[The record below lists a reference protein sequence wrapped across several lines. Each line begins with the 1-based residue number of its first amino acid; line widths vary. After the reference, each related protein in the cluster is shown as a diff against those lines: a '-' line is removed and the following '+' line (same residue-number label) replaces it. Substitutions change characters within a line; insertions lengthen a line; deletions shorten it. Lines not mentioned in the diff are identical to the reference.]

1 MKALKQIL
9 CIIIG
14 GVLIFSATAPVFAS
28 GEIDY
33 TELNKTFW
41 DYCHSNMPHVDGE
54 ETEVNITDAF
64 KSEDIIIFAA
74 DSWEE
79 ADHGRHRRMIGDW
92 DVESYQTHA
101 PYDMGIYVLSNNSV
115 YTLEEALAQNIVT
128 DLSPVNNFDG
138 RRTAHIDGINR
149 CIEAFLEYKRISTS
163 DEMRIDCTVFG
174 NIGNYTVFRADIES
188 NNDEPDMNSEQVIG
202 DFIFAYSN
210 PNGPED
216 NPTGLY
222 VLLPDGNVISAL
234 EAYEQN
240 LVTDAELAE
249 IAKGEPYNKYD
260 PYNQYK
266 YEEIIIPKVMEENI
280 FDESTEITSYREIYE
295 YYSDTSTA
303 DEATPDYVL
312 IDLSTN
318 LYYAMPVADILGD
331 LLLAGSSG
339 NIPFTYGYAVYI
351 PETDEIYD
359 LTHALTLDIEGIENT
374 LNHIGFI
381 ARMGDTDGDKKLTI
395 KDATYL
401 QKCLAGL
408 ESFGDDDDISGYFSE
423 SESKVYISDY
433 NRDGVRNI
441 RDATAIQKKLAKITE

>member
-1 MKALKQIL
+1 MKALRQIL

-14 GVLIFSATAPVFAS
+14 GLLIFSATAPAFAS

-33 TELNKTFW
+33 TELNKAFW
-41 DYCHSNMPHVDGE
+41 NYCHNNMPHIDGE
-54 ETEVNITDAF
+54 ENEVNITDAF

-101 PYDMGIYVLSNNSV
+101 PYDMGIYILSNNNV

-138 RRTAHIDGINR
+138 RRTAHIDDINK
-149 CIEAFLEYKRISTS
+149 CIEAFVKHKNISTS
-163 DEMRIDCTVFG
+163 DEMWIDCTVFG
-174 NIGNYTVFRADIES
+174 NIREHSVFRADIMTG
-188 NNDEPDMNSEQVIG
+188 NDVTAMNSQQIIG
-202 DFIFAYSN
+202 NYKFTYGT
-210 PNGPED
+210 PNGPEE
-216 NPTGLY
+216 NPTGLF
-222 VLLPDGNVISAL
+222 VLTPDGTVISAL
-234 EAYEQN
+234 EAYNQN
-240 LVTDAELAE
+240 LITDKELAD
-249 IAKGEPYNKYD
+249 IANGTPYHKYD

-280 FDESTEITSYREIYE
+280 FEESTEITSYREIYE
-295 YYSDTSTA
+295 YYSDASTA

-331 LLLAGSSG
+331 LLLAASSG

-351 PETDEIYD
+351 PETGDIYD
-359 LTHALTLDIEGIENT
+359 LTYALTLDIEGIENT
-374 LNHIGFI
+374 LSHIGFI
-381 ARMGDTDGDKKLTI
+381 ARMGDTDCDRKLTI

-408 ESFGDDDDISGYFSE
+408 EEFREDDDITGYFFE
-423 SESKVYISDY
+423 SEKSVYISDY
-433 NRDGVRNI
+433 NRDGERNI
-441 RDATAIQKKLAKITE
+441 RDATAIQKKLAKIEL